1 MPLVVQKYGGT
12 SVGDVSRIRAVA
24 ERVASRRKAGD
35 SVVVIV
41 SAMGHTTDEL
51 IRMAGEVSPHHHARE
66 MDMLLTAGE
75 RISMALLAMAIR
87 DHGVEAMSL
96 TGSQAGILTDMIHG
110 RARIRDIRAF
120 RVEAG
125 LAEGKVVIVAGFQ
138 GVNPDTKEI
147 TTLGRGGS
155 DATAVAMAAALGAEA
170 CEIYT
175 DVDGVFSAD
184 PAVVP
189 GARKLGEISYDE
201 MLEFASA
208 GARVLMERSVEFG
221 KRFGVPIHVRSS
233 FHDSEGTW
241 VKESTMEQ
249 TSVVGIAHD
258 TAIGLVTVRSVAGG
272 PAELLE
278 ALADEGVGVELILQT
293 TPRDGAAD
301 VTLVVPAAQRDPAR
315 LVAETVASRIGAGP
329 VDVDDASGRVS
340 LIGSGI
346 ASQSGVTASL
356 FTALA
361 AAGIPIRAVS
371 SSPIRI
377 TCLVASE
384 DVEKAVRVL
393 HDRFDPP
400 APVVEP

>member
-1 MPLVVQKYGGT
+1 MSLVVQKYGGT

-24 ERVASRRKAGD
+24 ERVARRRKAGD

-120 RVEAG
+120 RVEEG
-125 LAEGKVVIVAGFQ
+125 LEEGKVVIVAGFQ

-175 DVDGVFSAD
+175 DVDGVFAAD

-189 GARKLGEISYDE
+189 DARKLDEISYDE

-221 KRFGVPIHVRSS
+221 KRFAVPIHVRSS
-233 FHDSEGTW
+233 SHESEGTW

-258 TAIGLVTVRSVAGG
+258 TGICQVTVRSVSGG
-272 PAELLE
+272 PAELLQ
-278 ALADEGVGVELILQT
+278 ALADEGVGVDLILQAA
-293 TPRDGAAD
+293 PRDGAAD
-301 VTLVVPAAQRDPAR
+301 VSLVIPATQMDQAR
-315 LVAETVASRIGAGP
+315 RVAETVASRIGAGP
-329 VDVDDASGRVS
+329 VDVDDAVGRVS

-356 FTALA
+356 FAVLA
-361 AAGIPIRAVS
+361 AAGIEVRAVS
-371 SSPIRI
+371 SSPIRV
-377 TCLVASE
+377 TCLVATD

-400 APVVEP
+400 TPVVEP